1 MLRARIDPALEG
13 RLGAEAILQ
22 ETFLIARRRWAGRP
36 DPSDMSPYAWLLWL
50 ARQCLI
56 DAWRRERPKL
66 EVPWLDASSAPAS
79 VTSQSPTA
87 VRTTGVPRIAMMRYL
102 ACSDDEIARRLY
114 EVVEEETEGLST
126 GSAGHI
132 DLFVQFAASLGIS
145 REELDAAPLAPA
157 TAAHLY
163 YVELVIHKYPWFVV
177 MAAQI
182 AAEGTAPPPMAAL
195 AKGLVANYNLSPAAV
210 RFFTVHVDADEDH
223 GTLAEEIAERYLQ
236 APALQSQTREVGFR
250 RLELLYDTWTID
262 GFAPRA

>member
-1 MLRARIDPALEG
+1 MAVESKA
-13 RLGAEAILQ
+13 
-22 ETFLIARRRWAGRP
+22 
-36 DPSDMSPYAWLLWL
+36 
-50 ARQCLI
+50 
-56 DAWRRERPKL
+56 
-66 EVPWLDASSAPAS
+66 
-79 VTSQSPTA
+79 VTSREF
-87 VRTTGVPRIAMMRYL
+87 VRQFKAEIAAHHKLRVNHPFVKAIGEGKVSMDHLREWVRQDYKFRNIVPRIAMMRYL
-102 ACSDDEIARRLY
+102 ACSDEEIARRLY

-132 DLFVQFAASLGIS
+132 DLFVQFAAALGIS

-195 AKGLVANYNLSPAAV
+195 AKGLVANYNLSPEAV

-236 APALQSQTREVGFR
+236 APALQDQTRGVGFR

-262 GFAPRA
+262 GFALPSRGS